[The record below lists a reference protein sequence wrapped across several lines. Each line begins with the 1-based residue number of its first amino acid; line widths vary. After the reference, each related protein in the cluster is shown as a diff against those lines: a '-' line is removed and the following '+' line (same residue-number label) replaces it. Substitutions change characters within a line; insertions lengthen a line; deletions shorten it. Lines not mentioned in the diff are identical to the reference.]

1 MSAAHPTPSSNND
14 QGTMTLMALALILI
28 AIVIFHS
35 IFYYACC
42 ALLYYLWALADFA
55 SIHTYVAEKMNLLAW
70 ASKRV
75 EELSLGQFLE
85 VMNQTAGILYV
96 FMLPI
101 TVYGLIT
108 TRNHPLSLTRRKIDI
123 YTLPKIMS
131 KFSPAIIPALQYG
144 DPKTQLLNVD
154 PPEHRSAQRPDEFA
168 IEHKLVIGQR
178 LDHER
183 AKRAFDA
190 QLGTPLHNASSFS
203 AHERALVAIIGLQ
216 VFCDDRPAA
225 LELRDALNR
234 SCGKR
239 QKEHGKKR
247 GYPKL
252 SIAEKAFQQ
261 VMATPQAKAWIKH
274 HSTTR
279 TALSALHAQDLRL
292 PTGQFR
298 WLKGLDRTLW
308 YVLSSSDRSKVFVE
322 GAGAVAAAQWEA
334 LVSKLS
340 KKMRVVIPPPDNL
353 TVYAV
358 QGLESDLR
366 SIGMVIDDHEPD
378 TSSEAQEDSTTFDD
392 LVFLHNVS
400 NQSNTTQPKVS
411 LPDQPHERV
420 LPEPPQDSAVK
431 KRTPPLFVPK
441 NEDSY

>member
-14 QGTMTLMALALILI
+14 QGTMMLMALAVLAIT
-28 AIVIFHS
+28 IVILHP

-42 ALLYYLWALADFA
+42 AMLYYLWILADFA
-55 SIHTYVAEKMNLLAW
+55 SIHTFVAQKINLLAW

-75 EELSLGQFLE
+75 EELSVGQFLE

-101 TVYGLIT
+101 AVYGLIA

-123 YTLPKIMS
+123 YTLPKIMA

-154 PPEHRSAQRPDEFA
+154 PPEHRSAQRPEEFA

-183 AKRAFDA
+183 AKLAFDA

-234 SCGKR
+234 SCAKR
-239 QKEHGKKR
+239 HREHGNKR

-252 SIAEKAFQQ
+252 SIADKAFQQ
-261 VMATPQAKAWIKH
+261 VIATPQAKAWIRR

-292 PTGQFR
+292 PAGQFR
-298 WLKGLDRTLW
+298 WLKGIDRTLW

-322 GAGAVAAAQWEA
+322 GAGVVSAAQWELLA
-334 LVSKLS
+334 SRLS

-353 TVYAV
+353 TIYAV
-358 QGLESDLR
+358 QGLENDLR
-366 SIGMVIDDHEPD
+366 NIGMVIDDHEPD
-378 TSSEAQEDSTTFDD
+378 TSSEEQEDSTTFDD

-400 NQSNTTQPKVS
+400 TPSNTSQPQTSDPEQPKEQTAPG
-411 LPDQPHERV
+411 LPP
-420 LPEPPQDSAVK
+420 DSEVK
-431 KRTPPLFVPK
+431 KNIRFCP
-441 NEDSY
+441 S